1 MSPGEPGLSGRR
13 AAACARIESNMPMRH
28 LIRMGD
34 RSIPMKAKLAIFLV
48 LALAP
53 SAWAGEWKGSCDI
66 RFRGTSTIH
75 DFTGNVRC
83 QPIQVGGGDVAD
95 GKTIIPGAEVAAL
108 AAEMDTGEKTRDR
121 QMREMFQSDKF
132 PRIRGIFT
140 NIDPG
145 NIRRDLRKSPDGKV
159 PLDFTL
165 RIRDIER
172 PVHGVLSN
180 FRERDG
186 VISFDVDYAVSLKD
200 YRLVPPKVF
209 FGIVRVDD
217 KVTVTTA
224 VRLEAAGPK

>member
-1 MSPGEPGLSGRR
+1 MLPIEGVRR
-13 AAACARIESNMPMRH
+13 VESN
-28 LIRMGD
+28 
-34 RSIPMKAKLAIFLV
+34 IPARRLSEMVDHCGRTVVPLKAALAIFLV
-48 LALAP
+48 LTLAP

-66 RFRGTSTIH
+66 RFRGTSTLH

-83 QPIQVGGGDVAD
+83 QPFQVGGGGAAD
-95 GKTIIPGAEVAAL
+95 GKTIIPGAEVATL
-108 AAEMDTGEKTRDR
+108 AGEMDTGEKSRDR

-140 NIDPG
+140 NIDPE
-145 NIRRDLRKSPDGKV
+145 NIRRELRKGPDGKA

-165 RIRDIER
+165 RIRDVER
-172 PVHGVLSN
+172 PVHAVVSN
-180 FRERDG
+180 FRESDG
-186 VISFDVDYAVSLKD
+186 VSSFDVDYAVSLKD